1 MNIYVLKCFF
11 EASCMSHVM
20 DSQTI
25 GMFKYTLF
33 DCCNLKV
40 FILCSYLCRSRN
52 LVPRLARSFERAYIG
67 MRLPLCAQNSTVK
80 FNFEQLYGHTHTH
93 THTYTHTHIHTHI
106 HTHSVHAFTC

>member
-40 FILCSYLCRSRN
+40 FICVHTSVVVVTSF
-52 LVPRLARSFERAYIG
+52 PGSLALLRGPI
-67 MRLPLCAQNSTVK
+67 
-80 FNFEQLYGHTHTH
+80 
-93 THTYTHTHIHTHI
+93 
-106 HTHSVHAFTC
+106 